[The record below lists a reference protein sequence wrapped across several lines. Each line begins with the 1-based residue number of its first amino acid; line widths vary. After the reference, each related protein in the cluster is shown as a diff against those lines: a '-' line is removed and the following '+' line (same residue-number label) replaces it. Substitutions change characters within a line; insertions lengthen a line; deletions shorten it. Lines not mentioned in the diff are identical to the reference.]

1 MIRNGCV
8 LPKFSHA
15 RSSKKCKQGRTGYE
29 ERSRMEE
36 DANLVANHDAF
47 TRELT
52 KINEYARTANDRG
65 DGVVSY
71 FTRYRQSSTG
81 YKGRLF
87 AEGIALSK
95 APRAIRAIAYTD
107 LAVRDWDVSMAYFTF
122 ASQAVDKLQ
131 IYQDSPYFRLETV
144 KAYIR
149 SKETVYESLKNTRD
163 ATTPFCKDMCH
174 KVFNGGSICQGYE
187 GNKYLQGFTSSRC
200 QLTYAPFR
208 CWSFAFSVA
217 GGKGY

>member
-1 MIRNGCV
+1 
-8 LPKFSHA
+8 
-15 RSSKKCKQGRTGYE
+15 
-29 ERSRMEE
+29 MED
-36 DANLVANHDAF
+36 DAKMATTRDSF
-47 TRELT
+47 IRELT
-52 KINEYARTANDRG
+52 KINVHSRTAKYRP
-65 DGVVSY
+65 DGTVSY
-71 FTRYRQSSTG
+71 STRYRKSSTG
-81 YKGRLF
+81 YKGGLF
-87 AEGIALSK
+87 AEGVSLSK

-187 GNKYLQGFTSSRC
+187 GNKYLQGFTSSRG